1 MKPNR
6 QPICRGL
13 NMDTQVTS
21 DAKTFD
27 TPTLLT
33 VIQFSAKHSFATP
46 GGLRFQIFNAKENGL
61 EKSDAIVRIGRR
73 VLVNE
78 KNYFSWIEG
87 QQTVEEKKV

>member
-1 MKPNR
+1 MNTAEENQTEAP
-6 QPICRGL
+6 PHTL
-13 NMDTQVTS
+13 YTVT
-21 DAKTFD
+21 K
-27 TPTLLT
+27 
-33 VIQFSAKHSFATP
+33 FSQRHSFITE

-61 EKSDAIVRIGRR
+61 EKAGAIIRIGRR